1 MTVSTALHP
10 DDLRLLTSRFGLA
23 GATPMTLEQLA
34 AELGISREQVRW
46 RETRALRAARS
57 IPSLAS
63 RLSGDESASPRT
75 PHDASKMTRL
85 VF

>member
-10 DDLRLLTSRFGLA
+10 DDLRLLALRFGLG

-63 RLSGDESASPRT
+63 RLSGDESALPST
-75 PHDASKMTRL
+75 PHDASKMMRL